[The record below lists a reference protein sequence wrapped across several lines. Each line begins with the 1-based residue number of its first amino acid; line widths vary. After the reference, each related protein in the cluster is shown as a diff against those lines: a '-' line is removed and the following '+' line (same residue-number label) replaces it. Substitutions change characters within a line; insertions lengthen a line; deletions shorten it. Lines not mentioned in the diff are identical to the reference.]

1 MFKTYRSANSRWMTL
16 LVAMVVALFSVGGG
30 LLLSPADAADP
41 PPGCSDMNP
50 LGYIETITVGG
61 EPVVTACQPVT
72 SLPQGIERIDQFPT
86 GPALIFSANATIGRI
101 EVVSAKAGEMGSP
114 WLNLS
119 VDSPAGPVT
128 ITIGASADYSIM
140 APGAVVAVGGEL
152 GKDRTFQLAG
162 GIQAESVAAGDW
174 GTLQIGTANVKST
187 KGIEVTNMVSADRG
201 AKINIYTTG
210 TGITAPVPTDPGN
223 SVEALNGGIV
233 AVMSSD
239 TATALTSGTGTLPLY
254 VAHGGKIELK
264 WNNSIGD
271 IDTYYGYWGE
281 QSPTGD
287 DKCLVPSN
295 DGPSAAATRA
305 NAPSGSYVY
314 YSMDRD
320 DTNERLLLES
330 LTGPMQVLK
339 WEANNSFNEIEDG
352 SACIKAA
359 KGFGQAYPVI
369 PGLNPPGALLV
380 DYQIEAGSDVTIE
393 MLPDR
398 GFQFTGG
405 TFTKD
410 GGGTVAV
417 TAKATSDLANTA
429 VYTFTMP
436 EIDVSVSGVFVEHP
450 DFVAAAP
457 AVIGAVAGGEIT
469 VPQNTVDNGNA
480 RVWVEEGTLDT
491 VDERAFQSELAAGFQ
506 PESLTYLDM
515 SLEKI
520 ILAGNTSTGW
530 TDTLTAPA
538 STEITLQLGSD
549 LKGYTGYTV
558 LHDTVAGVEKLTVT
572 NYNSLDGTITF
583 STTGFSPFAIAH
595 TGVRLPSGGGGG
607 APVSGRIAGADRFAT
622 AVEVSKAAFPNAGVP
637 VVYVA
642 KGSDFPDALAGSAAA
657 FHAGGPLLLV
667 TSNGIPSTTAN
678 ELTRLQAGN
687 IKVLGGAGS
696 ISETV
701 LQALGSYTT
710 GSVTRVAGADRY
722 ATAIALAQTFTAQ
735 NGAVMLVSGGN
746 FPDAL
751 SAGTLFSSYSGPV
764 LLVKPGEGLSAGVRA
779 ELARLAPSRVF
790 ILGGTASVSTL
801 AESQAIVLGYQ
812 VIRLAGADRYATS
825 AAIADWVR
833 ANSGFTG
840 GVLAATGENFP
851 DGLTAGVLSA
861 RTNAA
866 LLIANGT
873 CWSRDASGVISRLG
887 ATSARIV
894 GGNATMAP
902 ALGTLTSC
910 G

>member
-1 MFKTYRSANSRWMTL
+1 
-16 LVAMVVALFSVGGG
+16 
-30 LLLSPADAADP
+30 
-41 PPGCSDMNP
+41 MNP

-72 SLPQGIERIDQFPT
+72 SLPKGIERIDQFPT
-86 GPALIFSANATIGRI
+86 GPALTFTADATIGQI
-101 EVVSAKAGEMGSP
+101 EVVSATDGVMGSP

-119 VDSPAGPVT
+119 VDSPDGPVT
-128 ITIGASADYSIM
+128 IKIEAIADYSIV
-140 APGAVVAVGGEL
+140 APGVVVAVGGEL

-201 AKINIYTTG
+201 ATINIYTTG
-210 TGITAPVPTDPGN
+210 TGITAPVPTDSDN

-233 AVMSSD
+233 SVMSSD

-457 AVIGAVAGGEIT
+457 AVTGAVAGGEIT
-469 VPQNTVDNGNA
+469 VPQDIVYNGNA
-480 RVWVEEGTLDT
+480 RVWVEEGTPNS
-491 VDERAFQSELAAGFQ
+491 AFQTALEDTGAGFQ
-506 PESLTYLDM
+506 PDSLTYLDM

-520 ILAGNTSTGW
+520 ILAGNSSTGW
-530 TDTLTAPA
+530 ALPLDDQLDDQIETD
-538 STEITLQLGSD
+538 ITLQLGSD

-558 LHDTVAGVEKLTVT
+558 LHDTGAGGVKELAVT
-572 NYNSLDGTITF
+572 SYNSQDGTITF
-583 STTGFSPFAIAH
+583 TTTGFSPFAIAH

-607 APVSGRIAGADRFAT
+607 APVTGRIAGADRFDT

-667 TSNGIPSTTAN
+667 TSNGIPATTAN

-764 LLVKPGEGLSAGVRA
+764 LLVKPGEGLSAGARA